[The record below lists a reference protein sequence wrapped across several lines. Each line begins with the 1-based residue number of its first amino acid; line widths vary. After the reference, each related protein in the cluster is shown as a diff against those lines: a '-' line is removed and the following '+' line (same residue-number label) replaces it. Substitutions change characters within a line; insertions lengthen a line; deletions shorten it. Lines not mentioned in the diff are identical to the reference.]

1 MSLFAPVETLEDLFQ
16 AQLKDI
22 YYAENKILKALP
34 KMQKKASNAKLAAAF
49 KKHEAETVTQ
59 VEKLERVMTSL
70 GMKVKGEKC
79 DAIEGIIKE
88 AEHMMK
94 ECDNPSV
101 RDAAMI
107 AAAQKVEHY
116 EMATYGSLVSYAMLL
131 GHRSEAK
138 LLQSILDQETKTD
151 ASLTMLAEGGIN
163 EVAATADMEEAA

>member
-1 MSLFAPVETLEDLFQ
+1 MSDVQNLQDLFE

-49 KKHEAETVTQ
+49 KKHETETVTQ
-59 VEKLERVMTSL
+59 IEKLERVMTSL

-88 AEHMMK
+88 AESIMK
-94 ECDNPSV
+94 ECSNEAV
-101 RDAAMI
+101 RDAGMI

-116 EMATYGSLVSYAMLL
+116 EIATYGTLVCYAEGL
-131 GHRSEAK
+131 GHKAEAK
-138 LLQSILDQETKTD
+138 LLQSILDQERKTD
-151 ASLTMLAEGGIN
+151 EALTTLAESGIN
-163 EVAATADMEEAA
+163 DMAETADQEEAA

>member
-1 MSLFAPVETLEDLFQ
+1 MSDVQNLQELFE

-49 KKHEAETVTQ
+49 KKHETETVTQ
-59 VEKLERVMTSL
+59 IEKLERVMTSL

-88 AEHMMK
+88 AEGIMK
-94 ECDNPSV
+94 ECANEAV
-101 RDAAMI
+101 CDAAMI

-116 EMATYGSLVSYAMLL
+116 EIATYGTLVCYATGL
-131 GHRSEAK
+131 GHKSEAK
-138 LLQSILDQETKTD
+138 LLQSILDQERKTD
-151 ASLTMLAEGGIN
+151 EALTTLAENGIN
-163 EVAATADMEEAA
+163 DMAETADQEEAA

>member
-1 MSLFAPVETLEDLFQ
+1 MSDVQNLQDLFE

-49 KKHEAETVTQ
+49 KKHETETVTQ
-59 VEKLERVMTSL
+59 IEKLERVMTSL

-88 AEHMMK
+88 AEGIMK
-94 ECDNPSV
+94 ECANEAV
-101 RDAAMI
+101 CDAAMI

-116 EMATYGSLVSYAMLL
+116 EIATYGTLVCYANGL
-131 GHRSEAK
+131 GHKSEAK
-138 LLQSILDQETKTD
+138 LLQSILDQERKTD
-151 ASLTMLAEGGIN
+151 EALTTLAENGIN
-163 EVAATADMEEAA
+163 DMAENADQDEEAA